1 MKKLSPF
8 KNEPFQDFS
17 KKPVADKLRAAL
29 KSVRASFGREYP
41 LIIGGRE
48 MRSDQK
54 IVSINPSNKSE
65 VLGVFQKATAEQAQQ
80 AVEVAYKAFQ
90 SWRHEPVE
98 KRVERMLKVARIMR
112 QRKNELVAWCI
123 LE

>member
-1 MKKLSPF
+1 METRMKKLPPF

-17 KKPVADKLRAAL
+17 KKSVAEKLRAAL
-29 KSVRASFGREYP
+29 KKVRAGFGREYP

-48 MRSDQK
+48 VKSDQK

-65 VLGVFQKATAEQAQQ
+65 VIGVFQKASAEQAQQ

-90 SWRHEPVE
+90 TWRYEPVE
-98 KRVERMLKVARIMR
+98 KRVERM
-112 QRKNELVAWCI
+112 
-123 LE
+123 